1 MAESSIHSSES
12 MADSDAP
19 GPQHDPQAR
28 ETMRVG
34 RMRESTMASEHIIK
48 VYDQELDQLNNTI
61 ARMGGLAEQQLADA
75 IQAAVKRDAELAQH
89 TVDADARVDAL
100 EQEVENQ
107 VVRLLA
113 LRQPMARDL
122 RNIVAA
128 LKISSDL
135 ERIADYAT
143 NVAKRTRALIM
154 SPVVQ
159 PLFAI
164 PRMGALAQTLI
175 KDVLDAYAERN
186 TAKAM
191 QVWRRDEEL
200 DEMYAGFFR
209 ELLTYMMEDP
219 RNITPCTHLLFIAK
233 NIERVGDHATNIAE
247 TVHFLVEG
255 GPFLETRPKGDT
267 SSFAVVSPATDKST
281 VKNEGKHNNQ

>member
-1 MAESSIHSSES
+1 
-12 MADSDAP
+12 
-19 GPQHDPQAR
+19 
-28 ETMRVG
+28 
-34 RMRESTMASEHIIK
+34 MASDHIVR
-48 VYDQELDQLNNTI
+48 VYDQELDQLNNSI
-61 ARMGGLAEQQLADA
+61 AQMGGLAEIQIANAIEAVMKRDPALGLKTVEADA
-75 IQAAVKRDAELAQH
+75 KIDEMEH
-89 TVDADARVDAL
+89 
-100 EQEVENQ
+100 EVQNQ

-135 ERIADYAT
+135 ERIADYAA
-143 NVAKRTRALIM
+143 NVAKRTQALTQ

-159 PLFAI
+159 PIFAI
-164 PRMGALAQTLI
+164 PRMGALAQALI
-175 KDVLDAYAERN
+175 KDVLDAYTERN
-186 TAKAM
+186 IEKAM

-200 DEMYAGFFR
+200 DEMYAGLFR

-233 NIERVGDHATNIAE
+233 NIERIGDHATNIAE

-255 GPFLETRPKGDT
+255 GPFLEGRPKGDT
-267 SSFAVVSPATDKST
+267 SSFTVVAPKPERKSG
-281 VKNEGKHNNQ
+281 KSEG